1 MERSPRLFYSRRWPA
16 ISVTMVSELQRK
28 RFSLREMKSQILGR
42 GKLKANADE
51 LVAALEIQAYNAI
64 DKL

>member
-1 MERSPRLFYSRRWPA
+1 
-16 ISVTMVSELQRK
+16 
-28 RFSLREMKSQILGR
+28 MKLQILGR
-42 GKLKANADE
+42 GKLKTNADE